1 MNLTFISI
9 ITFIVLFL
17 VSFNNLMQ
25 YFNHKNNN
33 YYVNYFKFQKNELY
47 YNIAVVV
54 LSLISIFF
62 LIFS

>member
-17 VSFNNLMQ
+17 VSFNNLIQ
-25 YFNHKNNN
+25 YYNYKNNN